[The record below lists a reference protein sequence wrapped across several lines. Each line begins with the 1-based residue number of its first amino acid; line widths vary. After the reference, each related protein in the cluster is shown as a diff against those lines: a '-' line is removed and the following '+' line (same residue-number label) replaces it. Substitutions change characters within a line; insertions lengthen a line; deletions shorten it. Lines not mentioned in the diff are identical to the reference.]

1 MAHSDTTTPDL
12 GSTSSEAT
20 IWSGKRQTSVQD
32 LNDRA
37 ARAASGFRSMGV
49 SEGECIA
56 LFLRNDFA
64 FFEASSGAKMAGI
77 YPVPINWH
85 STAEEAGYI
94 LKDCGAKALVIHEDL
109 YSQIEAGIPA
119 GLKVLVVPTPEEICE
134 AYRIADWRQPS
145 GEVQEWYEWLGGFSP
160 ISDPA
165 DATSFAVIYTS
176 GTTGHPKGVKKNV
189 IKTPVDINRRTMPY
203 GLDTPGEKVVLMNGP
218 MYHSAPN
225 SYASL
230 ALGIG
235 CSIVLQPRFDA
246 EEMLALIE
254 TYRVTHMHIVPTMF
268 VRMLKLPPEV
278 RERYDLSSLTSV
290 IHGAAPCPFEVKKE
304 MIEWWGPVINEYYG
318 STETGLVARNT
329 SEDALRKP
337 GSVGK
342 ALPNAQLKIYDDE
355 GHELGT
361 GEIGDIYARS
371 FNSPDF
377 TYIGDDEKRR
387 GIGRG
392 ELVTVGDVGYL
403 DEEGYLY
410 LCDRKR
416 DMIISGGVNIYPAEI
431 EAALVAIPG
440 IKDCA
445 VFGIPHEEFGETI
458 CAYVELMAGVDL
470 DADAIKE
477 KLGRHISKFKIPRV
491 VKIVD
496 SLPREDSGKIFKR
509 KLREPYWADRGRVI

>member
-1 MAHSDTTTPDL
+1 MAQSDITDEN
-12 GSTSSEAT
+12 STDAT
-20 IWSGKRQTSVQD
+20 IWSGKRRTLVRE

-37 ARAASGFRSMGV
+37 AQAAAGFRALGCA
-49 SEGECIA
+49 EGDCIA

-77 YPVPINWH
+77 FPVPINWH
-85 STAEEAGYI
+85 STAEEAAYI
-94 LKDCGAKALVIHEDL
+94 LKDCGAKALVVHEDL
-109 YSQIEAGIPA
+109 YSQIED
-119 GLKVLVVPTPEEICE
+119 GLPDGLQVLVVPTPEELCE
-134 AYRIADWRQPS
+134 AYKIADWERPS
-145 GEVQEWYEWLGGFSP
+145 GDVLQWYDWLDGYSP

-176 GTTGHPKGVKKNV
+176 GTTGHPKGVRREV
-189 IKTPVDINRRTMPY
+189 SKTPVDLNKRTMPY
-203 GLDTPGEKVVLMNGP
+203 GLDTPGEKTILMNGP

-230 ALGIG
+230 AVGIG
-235 CSIVLQPRFDA
+235 ASVVLQPRFDA

-254 TYRVTHMHIVPTMF
+254 KYRVTHMHIVPTMF
-268 VRMLKLPPEV
+268 VRLLKLLPEV
-278 RERYDLSSLTSV
+278 RERYDVSSLTSV
-290 IHGAAPCPFEVKKE
+290 IHGAAPCPLEVKKE

-329 SEDALRKP
+329 SEGALRKP
-337 GSVGK
+337 GSVGQ
-342 ALPNAQLKIYDDE
+342 ALPNAAVKIYDDE
-355 GHELGT
+355 GNELKA

-371 FNSPDF
+371 WNNPDF

-403 DEEGYLY
+403 DDEGFLY

-431 EAALVAIPG
+431 EAALVTIFG

-458 CAYVELMAGVDL
+458 CAYVELMEGADL
-470 DADAIKE
+470 DADAIKTE
-477 KLGRHISKFKIPRV
+477 LGKHISGFKVPRV
-491 VKIVD
+491 IRIVD
-496 SLPREDSGKIFKR
+496 GLPREDSGKIFKR
-509 KLREPYWADRGRVI
+509 KLREPYWAGRGRVI